1 MFSPKIIEF
10 ETENV
15 QVFSSS
21 SHPKTKSCKKKK
33 AALDNHCAAFFF
45 LYKISH
51 NYDFLKKI
59 ATNSMSFF

>member
-1 MFSPKIIEF
+1 MSKFSHHLRTQK
-10 ETENV
+10 
-15 QVFSSS
+15 QKAA
-21 SHPKTKSCKKKK
+21 KTKK

-51 NYDFLKKI
+51 NYDFFKKI